1 MIWDENPV
9 EDHVL
14 GYILHWSN
22 FSEEYIYFIDVKN
35 VMEFTIRDLQKEIK
49 YFFAVTAYNEFGES
63 GYSNE
68 VSTVLY

>member
-1 MIWDENPV
+1 
-9 EDHVL
+9 
-14 GYILHWSN
+14 
-22 FSEEYIYFIDVKN
+22 
-35 VMEFTIRDLQKEIK
+35 MEFTIRDLQKEIK